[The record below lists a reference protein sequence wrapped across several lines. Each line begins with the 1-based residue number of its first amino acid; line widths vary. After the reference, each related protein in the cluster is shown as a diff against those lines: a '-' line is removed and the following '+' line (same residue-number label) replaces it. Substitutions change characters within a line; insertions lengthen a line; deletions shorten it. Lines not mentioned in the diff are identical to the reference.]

1 VSARPGYSNVAG
13 VEYLAEVDEGVVADY
28 VASIPGR
35 AVREDADG
43 VRDDPAVLK
52 TNYLVEASYLSFKL
66 AHLILVL
73 RELVSKLFD
82 LSDELRVVSSKLVV
96 EGLEL
101 RDLRVEFV
109 DL

>member
-1 VSARPGYSNVAG
+1 M
-13 VEYLAEVDEGVVADY
+13 VADY

-52 TNYLVEASYLSFKL
+52 TNYLVEATYLSLKL
-66 AHLILVL
+66 AHLIFVL
-73 RELVSKLFD
+73 RELVSELFD
-82 LSDELRVVSSKLVV
+82 RRDELRVVSSELVV
-96 EGLEL
+96 ESFEL
-101 RDLRVEFV
+101 RDLRVEFA